1 MILFCKAVD
10 LPFQF
15 IIRLN
20 QCIFRFFFQ
29 FFRFALNNGCIIA
42 HIQQGIQLGKA
53 GTFIAQFLLLEERLL
68 QFFLCIGKLFCKLFQ
83 TAMQSVQVLWQSR
96 NYILEANH
104 VAGSIITQFCR
115 VRCLANKVGMEYL
128 FQRFIFDC
136 DFKACIVTYRH
147 RFRCPHCCT
156 DKPQQRLTCILAL
169 IVMLSPK
176 VDAHESKLSKPS
188 FSNKP
193 LCR

>member
-1 MILFCKAVD
+1 
-10 LPFQF
+10 
-15 IIRLN
+15 
-20 QCIFRFFFQ
+20 
-29 FFRFALNNGCIIA
+29 
-42 HIQQGIQLGKA
+42 
-53 GTFIAQFLLLEERLL
+53 
-68 QFFLCIGKLFCKLFQ
+68 
-83 TAMQSVQVLWQSR
+83 MQSVQVLWQSR

-169 IVMLSPK
+169 IVGFPVQLDRKDELFIGIVRLVFFCCLNILLKCTDSMLGSF
-176 VDAHESKLSKPS
+176 DLARESHGYRIFQSVMLAGVGS
-188 FSNKP
+188 FQGPQPRHLNVQVHLFLDHGVTCCKGFHLGISERSFVQI
-193 LCR
+193 LAAAGWGF

>member
-29 FFRFALNNGCIIA
+29 FFRFALNDGCIIA

-53 GTFIAQFLLLEERLL
+53 GTFIAQFLLLQERLL

-147 RFRCPHCCT
+147 RFRCPQLLHRQA
-156 DKPQQRLTCILAL
+156 QQRLTCILAL
-169 IVMLSPK
+169 IVGFPVQLDRKDELLS
-176 VDAHESKLSKPS
+176 AS
-188 FSNKP
+188 
-193 LCR
+193 